1 MKKSAFMFAFCIAA
15 AVFGAEPYQD
25 LPPEVKTA
33 KTIKQFD
40 GKMLGRYTNGKIAKD
55 PVSSMEK
62 SSIWV
67 PEDQKLHKFPI
78 PLGICNRE
86 INRTICRI
94 YLKEAPADE
103 KYHWYKIG
111 TAVIA
116 KRNVIYAA
124 DWSIS
129 INVNDIFQEGGDN
142 EYEVWASFKIQ
153 GPAYVKGSTKTNEL
167 ALDRAVLIKK

>member
-1 MKKSAFMFAFCIAA
+1 MLAFCIAA
-15 AVFGAEPYQD
+15 GAFAAEPYQD
-25 LPPEVKTA
+25 LPAEVKNA
-33 KTIKQFD
+33 KIMKQFD
-40 GKMLGRYTNGKIAKD
+40 GKMLGKYTNGKIAKD
-55 PVSSMEK
+55 PMSSMEK

-67 PEDQKLHKFPI
+67 PKDQKLHKFPI

-94 YLKEAPADE
+94 YIKEAPADE

-124 DWSIS
+124 D
-129 INVNDIFQEGGDN
+129 
-142 EYEVWASFKIQ
+142 
-153 GPAYVKGSTKTNEL
+153 
-167 ALDRAVLIKK
+167 